1 MLWKVNLLTQEKINR
16 INQLAKK
23 SKEVGLTEQE
33 KKEQSILRQEYIKD
47 IKRNLSNT
55 LENLVI
61 VNEEGQEKKLNKKF

>member
-1 MLWKVNLLTQEKINR
+1 MTQEKINR